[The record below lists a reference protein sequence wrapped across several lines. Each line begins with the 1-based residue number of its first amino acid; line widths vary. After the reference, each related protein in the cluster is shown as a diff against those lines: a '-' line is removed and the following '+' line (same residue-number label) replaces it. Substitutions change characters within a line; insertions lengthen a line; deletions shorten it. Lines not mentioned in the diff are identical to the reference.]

1 MTLFNSGMD
10 LLQEIQVSG
19 TRKNPFAEV
28 ALERLL
34 DANLSAKYSLTGQLS
49 TYTSFHQLMILMTIK
64 NVNDVKKLEMYMTFL
79 WWK

>member
-1 MTLFNSGMD
+1 MD

-49 TYTSFHQLMILMTIK
+49 TYVSLYFGIHLTSK
-64 NVNDVKKLEMYMTFL
+64 VKLHVAYTGTSCNCKLLLRDFSYDC
-79 WWK
+79 

>member
-49 TYTSFHQLMILMTIK
+49 TYISHIYHFI
-64 NVNDVKKLEMYMTFL
+64 N
-79 WWK
+79 

>member
-1 MTLFNSGMD
+1 MD

-49 TYTSFHQLMILMTIK
+49 TYHFII
-64 NVNDVKKLEMYMTFL
+64 EWYFL
-79 WWK
+79 YA

>member
-1 MTLFNSGMD
+1 MD

-34 DANLSAKYSLTGQLS
+34 DANLSAKYALTGQLS
-49 TYTSFHQLMILMTIK
+49 MYYIVCNRIAHRLKILLH
-64 NVNDVKKLEMYMTFL
+64 VSV
-79 WWK
+79 

>member
-1 MTLFNSGMD
+1 MVRLCYYRGMD

-34 DANLSAKYSLTGQLS
+34 DANLSAKYALTGQLS
-49 TYTSFHQLMILMTIK
+49 IHFIVHILIGRILLILS
-64 NVNDVKKLEMYMTFL
+64 V
-79 WWK
+79 

>member
-49 TYTSFHQLMILMTIK
+49 TYHFIK
-64 NVNDVKKLEMYMTFL
+64 
-79 WWK
+79 

>member
-1 MTLFNSGMD
+1 MD

-49 TYTSFHQLMILMTIK
+49 TYVSLYFGIHLTSE
-64 NVNDVKKLEMYMTFL
+64 VKLHIAYTSNNCKLLLRDFSYDC
-79 WWK
+79 

>member
-1 MTLFNSGMD
+1 MD

-49 TYTSFHQLMILMTIK
+49 TYVSLYSGIHLTSEVKLHVAYT
-64 NVNDVKKLEMYMTFL
+64 VNLLYLAMYSF
-79 WWK
+79 